1 MSLRHFSADELIF
14 DQQECFAILRF
25 FFIDVGI
32 QAASLTVRDRSFAQ
46 ALLVE
51 AVDASYRMGFVE
63 IVFDTFYGKTPV
75 SMAAVR
81 KLAQRFLRQ
90 TAEHWFRHATRDNLS
105 DPKIYESVRAT
116 LARNARSAW
125 RVRLATDELTY

>member
-1 MSLRHFSADELIF
+1 VSLRHFSADELIF

-63 IVFDTFYGKTPV
+63 IVFDTFFGKTPV

>member
-51 AVDASYRMGFVE
+51 AVDASYRMGYAE
-63 IVFDTFYGKTPV
+63 IIFDQFFGKTSV
-75 SMAAVR
+75 SLADMR
-81 KLAQRFLRQ
+81 KLARSFLEHA
-90 TAEHWFRHATRDNLS
+90 AERWFRHATRSDLS